1 MMTVALWSLA
11 VAGSALVLTQSSI
24 TSPLRKWLNH
34 KAKDPSRCPKVVTAA
49 NCWDSEDSA
58 YPHRC
63 GSAVNHAGHCRYF
76 AEERERKRAKAA
88 VLVAKLVSCPM
99 CSGFWFGL
107 VWSYALGDR
116 GVSFAAHGFG
126 GSVVSAIAVALW
138 LLLVEATSALA
149 QWRWQSQ
156 KEDK

>member
-1 MMTVALWSLA
+1 MLLWAFA

-24 TSPLRKWLNH
+24 TAPLREWLIR
-34 KAKDPSRCPKVVTAA
+34 KGPPVVLGFTKEELSFLERGGELRPSPAPGIGARFAKLFS
-49 NCWDSEDSA
+49 
-58 YPHRC
+58 
-63 GSAVNHAGHCRYF
+63 
-76 AEERERKRAKAA
+76 
-88 VLVAKLVSCPM
+88 KLVSCPM